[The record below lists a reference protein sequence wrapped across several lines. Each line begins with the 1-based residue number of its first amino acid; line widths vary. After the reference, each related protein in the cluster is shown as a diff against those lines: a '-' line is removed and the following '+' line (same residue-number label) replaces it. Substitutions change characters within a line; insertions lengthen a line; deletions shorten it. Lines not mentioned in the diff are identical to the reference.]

1 MCPHFLFNAMVRLVK
16 LIRLAVRVIKLSKQH
31 GNDYTFGGLIR
42 TEISKL
48 KLK

>member
-1 MCPHFLFNAMVRLVK
+1 MVRLVK
-16 LIRLAVRVIKLSKQH
+16 LIRLAIRVIKLSKTE
-31 GNDYTFGGLIR
+31 GNDYTFGGLVR

>member
-1 MCPHFLFNAMVRLVK
+1 MVRLVK
-16 LIRLAVRVIKLSKQH
+16 LIRLAVRVIRLSEKH